1 MFCHTAEIH
10 KVYAFAYT
18 VTDFL
23 EEDSFPKKNARVKK
37 PECKKK
43 GYIQGYELASHGSQT
58 WMNEEDMCYILL

>member
-23 EEDSFPKKNARVKK
+23 EEDSFPKKMRASKSQNVRKKDIFRAMNWHHMEVKL
-37 PECKKK
+37 
-43 GYIQGYELASHGSQT
+43 G
-58 WMNEEDMCYILL
+58 